1 MSGCLTYPGSSDAS
15 FSPCSA
21 FMSPTQT
28 CTLITTSSA
37 SVQKN
42 VIDSFLPS
50 RVKSPNIRPSKTIG
64 SAGNDGGLSRQP
76 ACVDIDFT
84 VDL

>member
-28 CTLITTSSA
+28 CTLIRTLSISDDLD
-37 SVQKN
+37 
-42 VIDSFLPS
+42 VINIYLPS